1 VKNLDLSNKRVLVT
15 GASSGLGLE
24 MARQLA
30 RDHKAH
36 PILVARRRDRLADLA
51 KELEQLGASPE
62 LIAADMTR
70 ADDRARVFAETTERA
85 PLAAA
90 ILNAGV
96 TFFGRAVEQG
106 RESVDGLIA
115 TNVTAVVDLSLRYV
129 SYFKQR
135 GDGGG
140 LLLVSSM
147 ASLQPM
153 PYQATYGASKA
164 FVTSFGQAL
173 AEEHAGDALSVT
185 TFCPGGIAT
194 DMIESAGMSEKYNKD
209 HPMVMAVEPCARLA
223 LGAFVRRERVYV
235 PGALNKLTALSSKL
249 APMSLVTKLVARDYR
264 DVLPKR

>member
-1 VKNLDLSNKRVLVT
+1 MQKLDLSKKRVLVT

-36 PILVARRRDRLADLA
+36 PILVARRRDRLEALA
-51 KELEQLGASPE
+51 TELAGHGVAPE
-62 LIAADMTR
+62 IITADMTR
-70 ADDRARVFAETTERA
+70 DDDRARVFAETTDKA

-96 TFFGRAVEQG
+96 TYFGHAIEQSPD
-106 RESVDGLIA
+106 SVASLIA
-115 TNVTAVVDLSLRYV
+115 TNVSAVVDLALRYV
-129 SYFKQR
+129 GYFKKR

-140 LLLVSSM
+140 ILLVSSM
-147 ASLQPM
+147 ASFQPM
-153 PYQATYGASKA
+153 PYQATYGGSKA
-164 FVTSFGQAL
+164 FITSFGQAL
-173 AEEHAGDALSVT
+173 SEELTDAPLSVT

-194 DMIESAGMSEKYNKD
+194 DMIESAGMSEKYSKD
-209 HPMVMAVEPCARLA
+209 HPMVMAVEPCAKLA
-223 LGAFVRRERVYV
+223 LDAFVRRDRVFI

-264 DVLPKR
+264 EVLPKK

>member
-1 VKNLDLSNKRVLVT
+1 MNKLDLSTKRVLVT

-36 PILVARRRDRLADLA
+36 PILVARRRDRLEALA
-51 KELEQLGASPE
+51 KELESFGAKPE
-62 LIAADMTR
+62 LLAADMTR
-70 ADDRARVFAETTERA
+70 PEDRARVFAETTAAA

-96 TFFGRAVEQG
+96 TYFGHAIEQTP
-106 RESVDGLIA
+106 ESIDSLLA
-115 TNVTAVVDLSLRYV
+115 TNVAAVVDLALRYV
-129 SYFKQR
+129 EYFKKR
-135 GDGGG
+135 ADGGG

-173 AEEHAGDALSVT
+173 AEEHANDLLSVT

-194 DMIESAGMSEKYNKD
+194 DMIEAAGMSEKYNKD
-209 HPMVMAVEPCARLA
+209 HPMVMAVEPCAKLA
-223 LGAFVRRERVYV
+223 LDSFVRRDRVYV

-249 APMSLVTKLVARDYR
+249 APMTLVTKLVARDYR
-264 DVLPKR
+264 QVLPKK

>member
-1 VKNLDLSNKRVLVT
+1 MQKLDLSNKRVLVT
-15 GASSGLGLE
+15 GSSSGLGLE
-24 MARQLA
+24 LARQLA

-36 PILVARRRDRLADLA
+36 PIVVARRKDRLEALA
-51 KELEQLGASPE
+51 RELEGFGAKPE

-70 ADDRARVFAETTERA
+70 PDDRARVFAETTEHA

-96 TFFGRAVEQG
+96 TFFGHAIEQT
-106 RESVDGLIA
+106 RESADGLIA
-115 TNVTAVVDLSLRYV
+115 TNITAVVDLALRYV
-129 SYFKQR
+129 AYFKKR

-147 ASLQPM
+147 TSLQPM
-153 PYQATYGASKA
+153 PYQAVYGASKA

-173 AEEHAGDALSVT
+173 AEEHARDPLSVT

-209 HPMVMAVEPCARLA
+209 HPMVMGVEPCAKLA
-223 LGAFVRRERVYV
+223 LDAFVRRDRVYV

-249 APMSLVTKLVARDYR
+249 APMSLVTRLVARDYR
-264 DVLPKR
+264 EVLPKK